1 MKIVDQILKESTCG
15 IDTWRHTGFCR
26 GMRWLSETQYV
37 SDNFNF
43 LPWQDDETYSLKAN
57 NRGHLCLLLKLS
69 NLSYM

>member
-15 IDTWRHTGFCR
+15 IDSWRHTGSCR

-57 NRGHLCLLLKLS
+57 NRGHLCLLRKLS